1 MNMLTYKEHPTMQA
15 ASASTNPVPPKS
27 YNFSLEDMKNTK
39 IFNNQPASPLYSVV
53 TDIKSD
59 KRTDIFD
66 VRGNRLLA
74 RVDRRDI
81 LPDTITFPNRNS
93 GSSIHLSKWLQKSK
107 LEDGHHIHSI
117 ETAHGTYV
125 WKSDAAYRLAL
136 YRKGD
141 MSKPVA
147 HLQQG
152 TRTQNFAVI
161 MQEEAEL
168 IRDDVIVSFLIL
180 EQRLRISE
188 KHIVVGGA
196 AMLEQSRTVLGNH
209 VNTP

>member
-1 MNMLTYKEHPTMQA
+1 MQA
-15 ASASTNPVPPKS
+15 TTTTPTNPTPPKS
-27 YNFSLEDMKNTK
+27 YNFSREDMKNTK

-66 VRGNRLLA
+66 ARGNRLLA

-81 LPDTITFPNRNS
+81 LPDTITFPNRNN
-93 GSSIHLSKWLQKSK
+93 GSSINLSKWLQKSK
-107 LEDGHHIHSI
+107 LEDGHHVHSI

-125 WKSDAAYRLAL
+125 WKSNADYRLAL

-141 MSKPVA
+141 MSSPVA
-147 HLQQG
+147 HLQRG

-161 MQEEAEL
+161 MQGEAEL

-188 KHIVVGGA
+188 KHIDVGGGKF
-196 AMLEQSRTVLGNH
+196 EQNRTVLGLH

>member
-1 MNMLTYKEHPTMQA
+1 MQA
-15 ASASTNPVPPKS
+15 TTTTPTNPTPPSKS
-27 YNFSLEDMKNTK
+27 YNFSREDMKNTK

-66 VRGNRLLA
+66 ARGNRLLA
-74 RVDRRDI
+74 RVDKRDI
-81 LPDTITFPNRNS
+81 LPDTITFPNRNN
-93 GSSIHLSKWLQKSK
+93 GSSINLSKWLQKSK
-107 LEDGHHIHSI
+107 LEDGHHVHSI

-125 WKSDAAYRLAL
+125 WKSDANYRLAL

-141 MSKPVA
+141 MSSPVA

-152 TRTQNFAVI
+152 SRTQNFAVI
-161 MQEEAEL
+161 MQGEAEL

-188 KHIVVGGA
+188 KHIDVGGGKFD
-196 AMLEQSRTVLGNH
+196 QNRTVLGHH

>member
-1 MNMLTYKEHPTMQA
+1 MQA
-15 ASASTNPVPPKS
+15 TTTTPTNPTPPSKS
-27 YNFSLEDMKNTK
+27 YNFSREDMKNTK

-53 TDIKSD
+53 TDVKSD

-66 VRGNRLLA
+66 ARGNRLLA
-74 RVDRRDI
+74 RVDKRDI
-81 LPDTITFPNRNS
+81 LPDTITFPNRNN
-93 GSSIHLSKWLQKSK
+93 GSSINLSKWLQKGK
-107 LEDGHHIHSI
+107 LGDGHHIHSI
-117 ETAHGTYV
+117 DTARGTYV
-125 WKSDAAYRLAL
+125 WKSDANYRLAL

-141 MSKPVA
+141 MSSPVA

-161 MQEEAEL
+161 MQGEAEL

-188 KHIVVGGA
+188 KHIDVGGGKFD
-196 AMLEQSRTVLGNH
+196 QNRTVLGHH

>member
-1 MNMLTYKEHPTMQA
+1 
-15 ASASTNPVPPKS
+15 
-27 YNFSLEDMKNTK
+27 MKNTK

-66 VRGNRLLA
+66 ARGNRLLA
-74 RVDRRDI
+74 RVDKRDI
-81 LPDTITFPNRNS
+81 LPDTITFPNRNN
-93 GSSIHLSKWLQKSK
+93 GSSINLSKWLQKSK
-107 LEDGHHIHSI
+107 LEDGHHVHSI

-125 WKSDAAYRLAL
+125 WKSDANYRLAL

-141 MSKPVA
+141 MSSPVA

-152 TRTQNFAVI
+152 SRTQNFAVI
-161 MQEEAEL
+161 MQGEAEL

-188 KHIVVGGA
+188 KHIDVGGGKFD
-196 AMLEQSRTVLGNH
+196 QNRTVLGHH

>member
-1 MNMLTYKEHPTMQA
+1 MQA
-15 ASASTNPVPPKS
+15 TTTTPTNPTPPKS
-27 YNFSLEDMKNTK
+27 YNFSREDMKNTK
-39 IFNNQPASPLYSVV
+39 IFNNQPALPLYSVV

-66 VRGNRLLA
+66 ARGNRLLA

-81 LPDTITFPNRNS
+81 LPDTITFPNRNN
-93 GSSIHLSKWLQKSK
+93 GSSINLSKWLQKSK
-107 LEDGHHIHSI
+107 LEDGHHVHSI

-125 WKSDAAYRLAL
+125 WKSNADYRLAL

-141 MSKPVA
+141 MSSPVA

-161 MQEEAEL
+161 MQGEAEL

-188 KHIVVGGA
+188 KNIDGGGGKF
-196 AMLEQSRTVLGNH
+196 QQNRTVLGHH

>member
-1 MNMLTYKEHPTMQA
+1 MQA
-15 ASASTNPVPPKS
+15 TTTTPTNPTLPKS
-27 YNFSLEDMKNTK
+27 YNFSREDMKNTK

-66 VRGNRLLA
+66 ARGNRLLA

-81 LPDTITFPNRNS
+81 LPDTITFPNRNN
-93 GSSIHLSKWLQKSK
+93 GSSINLSKWLQKSK
-107 LEDGHHIHSI
+107 LEDGHHVHSI

-125 WKSDAAYRLAL
+125 WKSNADYRLAL

-141 MSKPVA
+141 MSSPVA
-147 HLQQG
+147 HLQRG

-161 MQEEAEL
+161 MQGEAEL

-188 KHIVVGGA
+188 KHIDVGGGKF
-196 AMLEQSRTVLGNH
+196 EQNRTVLGLH